1 MHVVAVVGF
10 NYFDRNLPYINP
22 VIFVGV
28 WLLLL
33 KIENISFISCNTIY
47 KNKYE
52 YRKNIAD
59 MEH

>member
-1 MHVVAVVGF
+1 MV
-10 NYFDRNLPYINP
+10 YKSSD
-22 VIFVGV
+22 IFVGV

-47 KNKYE
+47 KNEYE